1 MFSKR
6 PNGMVRVNA
15 ATAVIVV
22 KGHVTLRLTSDKYV
36 RLVKMPLH
44 CASHSRSRVISTSET
59 LSGNGNW
66 LAVVTNLQG
75 SKCNIETVDGQYVLL
90 TWVTCAAKQVGKN
103 RV

>member
-1 MFSKR
+1 MHVKQGHKIIIS
-6 PNGMVRVNA
+6 A
-15 ATAVIVV
+15 AVLIALLII
-22 KGHVTLRLTSDKYV
+22 HV